1 MSNTNL
7 FEVAT
12 RGKFRFPF
20 KGMITTEDLW
30 DLSLTNLDNIF
41 KTLNS
46 QAKQAKEESLL
57 DTKSKEDEVL
67 EKKIEIIKHIVSVK
81 LAEKE
86 AREKAFL
93 NKEKRQKLMEIKAK
107 RDEAALE
114 SISDEELNKMLSELE
129 E

>member
-7 FEVAT
+7 FEVAA

-30 DLSLTNLDNIF
+30 DLSLTNLDNVF

-46 QAKQAKEESLL
+46 QSKQAKEESLL
-57 DTKSKEDEVL
+57 DTKSKEDEVM
-67 EKKIEIIKHIVSVK
+67 EKKIEIIKYIVSVK

>member
-20 KGMITTEDLW
+20 KGMVTVEDLW
-30 DLSLTNLDNIF
+30 DLSLPNLDNVF
-41 KTLNS
+41 KALNS
-46 QAKQAKEESLL
+46 QFKQVKEESLL
-57 DTKSKEDEVL
+57 ETKSKEDEVL
-67 EKKIEIIKHIVSVK
+67 EKKIEIIKYIVSVK
-81 LAEKE
+81 LTEKE

-93 NKEKRQKLMEIKAK
+93 NKERRQRLIEIKAK
-107 RDEAALE
+107 REEAALE